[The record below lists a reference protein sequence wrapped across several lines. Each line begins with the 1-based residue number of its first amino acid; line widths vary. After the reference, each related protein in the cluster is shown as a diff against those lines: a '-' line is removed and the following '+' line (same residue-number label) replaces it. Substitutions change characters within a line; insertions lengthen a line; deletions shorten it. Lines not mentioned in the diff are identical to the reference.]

1 MNQPRRLQVLQAIVE
16 DYVHSREPV
25 GSKALIE
32 RHNLGVSSATIR
44 NDMAAL
50 EAEGLIRAPHASAG
64 RIPTDSGY
72 RLFVDQIAAVQ
83 PLSGAER
90 RAIQTLLDSADD
102 TDEMLSR
109 SVRLLASLTHQVA
122 VLQYPVERSATVRHV
137 ELVSLSDALV
147 LVILISST
155 GQVSQRNLVYPH
167 SEQELAD
174 ARAAV
179 LAACVGVTLS
189 RLASAPGEGASE
201 LTQQV
206 LLTLDALAAQG
217 ESSRVLIAGTS
228 YLAESTVDFRRSIG
242 PVLEALEEQVV
253 LLKLLT
259 DTDRDERGFAVRI
272 GAENQDDSLS
282 ETAVVAQGYGPQ
294 EAATVGV
301 VGPTRMDYSGTMSK
315 VNAVARYL
323 SKILNESPTR

>member
-50 EAEGLIRAPHASAG
+50 EAQGLIRAPHASAG

-72 RLFVDQIAAVQ
+72 RLFVDQIAAVK
-83 PLSGAER
+83 PLSVAER
-90 RAIQTLLDSADD
+90 RAIHRLLESAED
-102 TDEMLSR
+102 TDEMLRR

-122 VLQYPVERSATVRHV
+122 VLQYPVEPAALVRHV
-137 ELVSLSDALV
+137 ELVSLSESLV
-147 LVILISST
+147 LVVLISST
-155 GQVSQRNLVYPH
+155 GQVSQRNVVLPH
-167 SEQELAD
+167 GEQELAE

-179 LAACVGVTLS
+179 SALCLGRPVASLRELPAESPGGLVG
-189 RLASAPGEGASE
+189 
-201 LTQQV
+201 QV
-206 LLTLDALAAQG
+206 LLTLATLAEQG

-228 YLAESTVDFRRSIG
+228 YLAESTVDFRRSIA

-253 LLKLLT
+253 LLKLLS
-259 DTDRDERGFAVRI
+259 DIDRDERGFAVRI
-272 GAENQDDSLS
+272 GAENPDDSLR

-294 EAATVGV
+294 EAAKLGV
-301 VGPTRMDYSGTMSK
+301 VGPTRMDYAGTMSK
-315 VNAVARYL
+315 VDAVARYL
-323 SKILNESPTR
+323 SKMLDDA

>member
-50 EAEGLIRAPHASAG
+50 EAQGLIRAPHASAG

-72 RLFVDQIAAVQ
+72 RLFVDQIAAVK
-83 PLSGAER
+83 PLSVAER
-90 RAIQTLLDSADD
+90 RAIHRLLESAED
-102 TDEMLSR
+102 TDEMLRR

-122 VLQYPVERSATVRHV
+122 VLQYPVEPAALVRHV
-137 ELVSLSDALV
+137 ELVSLSESLV
-147 LVILISST
+147 LVVLISST
-155 GQVSQRNLVYPH
+155 GQVSQRNVVLPH
-167 SEQELAD
+167 GEQELAE

-179 LAACVGVTLS
+179 LALCLGRPVASLRELPAESPGGLVG
-189 RLASAPGEGASE
+189 
-201 LTQQV
+201 QV
-206 LLTLDALAAQG
+206 LLTLAALAEQG

-228 YLAESTVDFRRSIG
+228 YLAESTVDFRRSIA

-253 LLKLLT
+253 LLKLLS
-259 DTDRDERGFAVRI
+259 DIDRDERGFAVRI
-272 GAENQDDSLS
+272 GAENLDDSLR

-294 EAATVGV
+294 EAAKLGV
-301 VGPTRMDYSGTMSK
+301 VGPTRMDYAGTMSK
-315 VNAVARYL
+315 VDAVARYL
-323 SKILNESPTR
+323 SKMLDDS